1 MKSCRFCAVLAV
13 SIMLL
18 SCSFSYAA
26 EFTSYFRIAR
36 EYAEDS
42 VKAIQTWTGRE
53 ITVEGNVLVSGPNE
67 EGNLVIGL
75 AAESVTLPFK
85 HVVYGFIFSGVPEE
99 SSMIM
104 QGQKVR
110 LSGKVTE
117 IEKGL
122 ADDDNVL
129 TITAESSKLVQ
140 AQAAEFT
147 HFFRIPDDADM
158 NYEAAKRTWMGK
170 RINIEGQILHL
181 HVDDERNFIAVN
193 LYAKSRI
200 LPSID
205 EVGYMF
211 FFVAPPEEVRN
222 LKEGQ
227 TVRISGKIFEINK
240 GNKILMI
247 ELDSSLLL
255 F

>member
-42 VKAIQTWTGRE
+42 VKAVQTWTGRE
-53 ITVEGNVLVSGPNE
+53 ITVEGNILVSGPNE

-99 SSMIM
+99 SSMIT

-110 LSGKVTE
+110 ISGKVTE

-147 HFFRIPDDADM
+147 HFFRIPDDADRD
-158 NYEAAKRTWMGK
+158 YETAKRVWTGK
-170 RINIEGQILHL
+170 RINIEGQILNIHKDNDGKF
-181 HVDDERNFIAVN
+181 VAVN

-211 FFVAPPEEVRN
+211 FFLGMPEEVVR
-222 LKEGQ
+222 LKDGQ
-227 TVRISGKIFEINK
+227 TVRISGKVYSIDK
-240 GNKILMI
+240 SDKVLMI
-247 ELDSSLLL
+247 GLDSSLLL